1 MPPRLATATITLRM
15 SRNMLA
21 PRRSRFT
28 PDGRF
33 WWDGYGWVA
42 TRAAGA
48 SPRSAFKDALFGSPG
63 ESRAKRFCAV
73 LSLLLAIVLLVVLL
87 TTVASDIRSS
97 VSSPIVPAHSGAPT
111 SSIVIP

>member
-1 MPPRLATATITLRM
+1 
-15 SRNMLA
+15 MLA

-42 TRAAGA
+42 TRAAGGR
-48 SPRSAFKDALFGSPG
+48 PRATWRDVLFGSPG
-63 ESRAKRFCAV
+63 ESRTKAICAV
-73 LSLLLAIVLLVVLL
+73 VSLLLAIVLLVVLL

-97 VSSPIVPAHSGAPT
+97 VNGPIVPSTSAAQP
-111 SSIVIP
+111 SSISAH

>member
-1 MPPRLATATITLRM
+1 MP
-15 SRNMLA
+15 S
-21 PRRSRFT
+21 
-28 PDGRF
+28 
-33 WWDGYGWVA
+33 
-42 TRAAGA
+42 
-48 SPRSAFKDALFGSPG
+48 SARP
-63 ESRAKRFCAV
+63 RFCAV